1 MEGEMEVNYEDFGFY
16 KVDIN
21 YIKYLHSVD
30 SQVFYKNVSNYQRK
44 PHLGLITKL
53 GGHTYCIPLTSAKKR
68 HINWSNITEHNYIIY
83 ENVKFEEIHSNDVYK
98 KIGQTDTYKK
108 LLSILEIRKMIPV
121 DDELCEFIDF
131 SLETDPSYKDL
142 LEKEYFFLK
151 TYRDEILKKA
161 EVLYE
166 KQKATG
172 EVKSCY
178 CNFKLLEEAY
188 NKYKCKK

>member
-1 MEGEMEVNYEDFGFY
+1 MGINYENFGFY

-21 YIKYLHSVD
+21 YIKHLHSID

-53 GGHTYCIPLTSAKKR
+53 GEYTYCIPLTSAKKR
-68 HINWSNITEHNYIIY
+68 NLNWSNITEHNYIIY
-83 ENVKFEEIHSNDVYK
+83 ENVKSEELHKNDIYK
-98 KIGQTDTYKK
+98 KIGQADTYKK
-108 LLSILEIRKMIPV
+108 LLSILEIRKMIPI
-121 DDELCEFIDF
+121 DEELCEYINF
-131 SLETDPSYKDL
+131 SCETDPSYKDL

-151 TYRDEILKKA
+151 PYRDDILKKA

-166 KQKATG
+166 KQMNTG
-172 EVKSCY
+172 IVKTCY

-188 NKYKCKK
+188 NNYKLKK